1 MGPASL
7 GEGLWFPASGV
18 LSAPSHTPAGP
29 EFRAEG
35 EGPHNYR
42 SSERPPP
49 RQASRA
55 LGSAPT
61 LNADEGAAT
70 THTACYLQSIFRTTP
85 ISPLMGE
92 GPREAQERGWGSWA
106 KPCVSLSDTQPSCPV
121 LTDAGI
127 SSPQAQMGT
136 PSFSGALHPASG
148 LRPGGPCPRPVCLRG
163 VREPHPPG
171 TSCGVR
177 TSHGMSCVPVVAV
190 TSPGPEGEAGPA
202 RCLGKAPTSAPW
214 TEAHAATWTG
224 IGSLGTGLTNRPEE
238 RAPQGGWLGA
248 QTVRTPMRG
257 STRLSALLSSAW
269 DSHVWPV
276 SEAQRTF
283 STPPA
288 ALCHAG
294 RGPPPCFSRPGLA
307 SPSCEA
313 PRESH
318 EPR

>member
-1 MGPASL
+1 M
-7 GEGLWFPASGV
+7 
-18 LSAPSHTPAGP
+18 
-29 EFRAEG
+29 G

-127 SSPQAQMGT
+127 SSPQARMGT

-148 LRPGGPCPRPVCLRG
+148 LWPGGPCPRPVCLRG

-177 TSHGMSCVPVVAV
+177 TSHGMSCVPVVAE
-190 TSPGPEGEAGPA
+190 SLPLARRGRQGPPGVWE
-202 RCLGKAPTSAPW
+202 K
-214 TEAHAATWTG
+214 
-224 IGSLGTGLTNRPEE
+224 RPLQHPGQ
-238 RAPQGGWLGA
+238 RHTRPPGQALGA
-248 QTVRTPMRG
+248 WGPDSQTVQRKGLLRG
-257 STRLSALLSSAW
+257 AGWGPRQ
-269 DSHVWPV
+269 
-276 SEAQRTF
+276 SE
-283 STPPA
+283 PP
-288 ALCHAG
+288 
-294 RGPPPCFSRPGLA
+294 
-307 SPSCEA
+307 
-313 PRESH
+313 
-318 EPR
+318 